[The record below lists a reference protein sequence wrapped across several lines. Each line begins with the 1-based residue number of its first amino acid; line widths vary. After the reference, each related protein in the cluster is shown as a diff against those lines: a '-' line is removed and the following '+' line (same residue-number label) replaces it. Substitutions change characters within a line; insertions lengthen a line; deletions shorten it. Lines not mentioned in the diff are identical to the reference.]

1 MRQFG
6 RQFQLNIIGKSETL
20 VVNNLRISF
29 EINKTINE
37 KPNPA
42 TIRVWNLNRSHLNQ
56 ILSGEFDR
64 VALSVGYQTL
74 SQIYSG
80 DITKARVQRHDL
92 DFVLTLECAD
102 GFKAYT
108 QARITSTLKS
118 GSDDTQILAELQKTL
133 PNVNVGTVEVTN
145 KRKLPRGKVMNGDTR
160 TLLNRLAKNNKADW
174 SIQDGEL
181 VFLPQNKVLKTE
193 AFLISQETGMINA
206 PEHTDDG
213 LELQCL
219 LNPQLAVGGL
229 VEVKSILEH
238 FNGQYKV
245 VKLLHSGDA
254 MEGDWLSKM
263 TVVGGQFQ
271 AVETDKKSKKGKKST
286 SKQERK

>member
-6 RQFQLNIIGKSETL
+6 RQFQLDIIGKSDTL
-20 VVNNLRISF
+20 VINNLRISF
-29 EINKTINE
+29 DIDKTINE

-56 ILSGEFDR
+56 ILSGAFDK
-64 VALSVGYQTL
+64 VALSVGYHTL
-74 SQIYSG
+74 TQIYSG
-80 DITKARVQRHDL
+80 DITKASVQRHDL
-92 DFVLTLECAD
+92 DFILTLECAD
-102 GFKAYT
+102 GFRAYT

-118 GSDDTQILAELQKTL
+118 GSNDEQILTELSKTL
-133 PNVNVGTVEVTN
+133 PNVNLGTVEVTN

-160 TLLNRLAKNNKADW
+160 ELLNRLARNSGADW

-181 VFLPQNKVLKTE
+181 VFLPKNKVLKAE
-193 AFLISQETGMINA
+193 AILISQETGMVNA

-219 LNPQLAVGGL
+219 LNPQLAIGGL
-229 VEVKSILEH
+229 VEVKSILDY

-254 MEGDWLSKM
+254 MGGDWLSKV

-271 AVETDKKSKKGKKST
+271 PVGKDKSEKNDKTTSKK
-286 SKQERK
+286 

>member
-6 RQFQLNIIGKSETL
+6 RQFQLDIIGKSDTL
-20 VVNNLRISF
+20 VINNLRISF
-29 EINKTINE
+29 DIDKTINE

-42 TIRVWNLNRSHLNQ
+42 TIRAWNLNRSHLNQ
-56 ILSGEFDR
+56 ILSGAFDK

-74 SQIYSG
+74 TQIYSG
-80 DITKARVQRHDL
+80 DITKASVQRHDL
-92 DFVLTLECAD
+92 DFILTLECAD
-102 GFKAYT
+102 GFRAYT

-118 GSDDTQILAELQKTL
+118 GSNDEQILTELSKTL
-133 PNVNVGTVEVTN
+133 PNVNLGTVEVTN
-145 KRKLPRGKVMNGDTR
+145 KRQLPRGKVMNGDTR
-160 TLLNRLAKNNKADW
+160 ELLNRLARNSGADW

-181 VFLPQNKVLKTE
+181 VFLPKNKVLKAE
-193 AFLISQETGMINA
+193 AILISQETGMVNA

-219 LNPQLAVGGL
+219 LNPQLAIGGL
-229 VEVKSILEH
+229 VEVKSILDY

-271 AVETDKKSKKGKKST
+271 PVGKDKSEKNDKTTSKK
-286 SKQERK
+286 

>member
-6 RQFQLNIIGKSETL
+6 RQFQLDIIGKSDTL
-20 VVNNLRISF
+20 VINNLRISF
-29 EINKTINE
+29 DIDKTINE

-56 ILSGEFDR
+56 ILSGAFDK

-74 SQIYSG
+74 TQIYSG
-80 DITKARVQRHDL
+80 DITKASVQRHDL
-92 DFVLTLECAD
+92 DFILTLECAD
-102 GFKAYT
+102 GFRAYT

-118 GSDDTQILAELQKTL
+118 GSNDEQILTELSKTL
-133 PNVNVGTVEVTN
+133 PNVNLGTVEVTN
-145 KRKLPRGKVMNGDTR
+145 KRQLPRGKVMNGDTR
-160 TLLNRLAKNNKADW
+160 ELLNRLARNSGADW

-181 VFLPQNKVLKTE
+181 VFLPKNKVLKAE
-193 AFLISQETGMINA
+193 AILISQETGMVNA

-219 LNPQLAVGGL
+219 LNPQLAIGGL
-229 VEVKSILEH
+229 VEVKSILDY

-271 AVETDKKSKKGKKST
+271 SVEKDKSEKNDKTTSKK
-286 SKQERK
+286 

>member
-6 RQFQLNIIGKSETL
+6 RQFQLDIIGKSDTL
-20 VVNNLRISF
+20 VINNLRISF
-29 EINKTINE
+29 DIDKTINE

-56 ILSGEFDR
+56 ILSGAFDK

-74 SQIYSG
+74 TQIYSG
-80 DITKARVQRHDL
+80 DITKASVQRHDL
-92 DFVLTLECAD
+92 DFILTLECAD
-102 GFKAYT
+102 GFRAYT

-118 GSDDTQILAELQKTL
+118 GSNDEQILTELSKTL
-133 PNVNVGTVEVTN
+133 PNVNLGTVEVTN

-160 TLLNRLAKNNKADW
+160 ELLNRLARNSGADW

-181 VFLPQNKVLKTE
+181 VFLPKNKVLKAE
-193 AFLISQETGMINA
+193 AILISQETGMVNA

-219 LNPQLAVGGL
+219 LNPQLAIGGL
-229 VEVKSILEH
+229 VEVKSILDY

-271 AVETDKKSKKGKKST
+271 PVGKDKSEKNDKTTSKK
-286 SKQERK
+286 

>member
-6 RQFQLNIIGKSETL
+6 RQFQLDIIGKSDTL
-20 VVNNLRISF
+20 VINNLRISF
-29 EINKTINE
+29 DIDKTINE

-42 TIRVWNLNRSHLNQ
+42 TIRVWNLNSSHLNQ
-56 ILSGEFDR
+56 ILSGAFDK

-74 SQIYSG
+74 TQIYSG
-80 DITKARVQRHDL
+80 DITKASVQRHDL
-92 DFVLTLECAD
+92 DFILTLECAD
-102 GFKAYT
+102 GFRAYT

-118 GSDDTQILAELQKTL
+118 GSNDEQILTELSKTL
-133 PNVNVGTVEVTN
+133 PSVNLGTVEVTN

-160 TLLNRLAKNNKADW
+160 ELLNRLARNSGADW

-181 VFLPQNKVLKTE
+181 VFLPKNKVLKAE
-193 AFLISQETGMINA
+193 AILISQETGMVNA

-219 LNPQLAVGGL
+219 LNPQLAIGGL
-229 VEVKSILEH
+229 VEVKSILDY

-271 AVETDKKSKKGKKST
+271 PVEKDKSEKNDKTTSKK
-286 SKQERK
+286 

>member
-6 RQFQLNIIGKSETL
+6 RQFQLDIIGKSDTL
-20 VVNNLRISF
+20 VINNLRISF
-29 EINKTINE
+29 DIDKTINE

-56 ILSGEFDR
+56 ILSGAFDK

-74 SQIYSG
+74 TQIYSG
-80 DITKARVQRHDL
+80 DITKASVQRHDL
-92 DFVLTLECAD
+92 DFILTLECAD
-102 GFKAYT
+102 GFRAYT

-118 GSDDTQILAELQKTL
+118 GSNDEQILTELSKTL
-133 PNVNVGTVEVTN
+133 PNVNLGTVEVTN

-160 TLLNRLAKNNKADW
+160 ELLNRLARNSGADW

-181 VFLPQNKVLKTE
+181 VFLPKNKVLKAE
-193 AFLISQETGMINA
+193 AILISQETGMVNA

-219 LNPQLAVGGL
+219 LNPQLVIGGL
-229 VEVKSILEH
+229 VEVKSILDY

-271 AVETDKKSKKGKKST
+271 PVEKDKSEKNDKTTSKK
-286 SKQERK
+286 

>member
-6 RQFQLNIIGKSETL
+6 RQFQLDIIGKSDTL
-20 VVNNLRISF
+20 VINNLRISF
-29 EINKTINE
+29 DIDKTINE

-56 ILSGEFDR
+56 ILSGAFDK

-74 SQIYSG
+74 TQIYSG

-92 DFVLTLECAD
+92 DFILTLECAD
-102 GFKAYT
+102 GFRAYT

-118 GSDDTQILAELQKTL
+118 GSNDDQILTELSKTL
-133 PNVNVGTVEVTN
+133 PNVSLGTVEVTN

-160 TLLNRLAKNNKADW
+160 ELLNRLARNSGADW

-181 VFLPQNKVLKTE
+181 VFLPKNKVLKAE
-193 AFLISQETGMINA
+193 AILISQETGMVNA

-219 LNPQLAVGGL
+219 LNPQLAIGGL
-229 VEVKSILEH
+229 VEVKSILDY

-271 AVETDKKSKKGKKST
+271 PVEKNKSEKKDKTTSKK
-286 SKQERK
+286 

>member
-6 RQFQLNIIGKSETL
+6 RQFQLDIIGKTETL
-20 VVNNLRISF
+20 KINNLRVSF
-29 EINKTINE
+29 DIDKTIND

-56 ILSGEFDR
+56 ILSGEFTKLT
-64 VALSVGYQTL
+64 LSAGYQTL
-74 SQIYSG
+74 SQLYSG
-80 DITKARVQRHDL
+80 DITKARVQRSDL

-108 QARITSTLKS
+108 QSRVATTLKS
-118 GSDDTQILAELQKTL
+118 GSDDEQILKELHKTL
-133 PNVNVGTVEVTN
+133 PDIRLGTTNVNN

-160 TLLNRLAKNNKADW
+160 EMLSRLAKNNNADW

-181 VFLPQNKVLKTE
+181 VFLPRDKVLKAE
-193 AFLISQETGMINA
+193 AILISQETGMINA

-213 LELQCL
+213 LEVQCL
-219 LNPQLAVGGL
+219 LNPQLLVGGL
-229 VEVKSILEH
+229 IEVKSILEH
-238 FNGQYKV
+238 FNGQYKI

-254 MEGDWLSKM
+254 MGGDWLPKM
-263 TVVGGQFQ
+263 TVVGGKFQ
-271 AVETDKKSKKGKKST
+271 PVEDKKK
-286 SKQERK
+286 

>member
-6 RQFQLNIIGKSETL
+6 RQFQLDIIGKFDTL
-20 VVNNLRISF
+20 VINNLRISF
-29 EINKTINE
+29 DIDKTINE

-56 ILSGEFDR
+56 ILSGAFDK

-74 SQIYSG
+74 TQIYSG
-80 DITKARVQRHDL
+80 DITKASVQRHDL
-92 DFVLTLECAD
+92 DFILTLECAD
-102 GFKAYT
+102 GFRAYT

-118 GSDDTQILAELQKTL
+118 GSNDEQILTELSKTL
-133 PNVNVGTVEVTN
+133 PNVNLGTVEVTN
-145 KRKLPRGKVMNGDTR
+145 KRQLPRGKVMNGDTR
-160 TLLNRLAKNNKADW
+160 ELLNRLARNSGADW

-181 VFLPQNKVLKTE
+181 VFLPKNKVLKAE
-193 AFLISQETGMINA
+193 AILISQETGMVNA

-219 LNPQLAVGGL
+219 LNPQLAIGGL
-229 VEVKSILEH
+229 VEVKSILDY

-271 AVETDKKSKKGKKST
+271 PVEKDKSEKNDKTTSKK
-286 SKQERK
+286 

>member
-6 RQFQLNIIGKSETL
+6 RQFQLDIIGKSDTL
-20 VVNNLRISF
+20 VINNLRISF
-29 EINKTINE
+29 DIDKTINE

-56 ILSGEFDR
+56 ILSGAFDK

-74 SQIYSG
+74 TQIYSG
-80 DITKARVQRHDL
+80 DITKASVQRHDL
-92 DFVLTLECAD
+92 DFILTLECAD
-102 GFKAYT
+102 GFRAYT

-118 GSDDTQILAELQKTL
+118 GSNDEQILTELSKTL
-133 PNVNVGTVEVTN
+133 PNVNLGTVEVTN
-145 KRKLPRGKVMNGDTR
+145 KRQLPRGKVMNGDTR
-160 TLLNRLAKNNKADW
+160 ELLNRLARNSGADW

-181 VFLPQNKVLKTE
+181 VFLPKNKVLKAE
-193 AFLISQETGMINA
+193 SILISQETGMVNA

-219 LNPQLAVGGL
+219 LNPQLVIGGL
-229 VEVKSILEH
+229 VEVKSILDY

-271 AVETDKKSKKGKKST
+271 PVEKDKSEKNDKTTSKK
-286 SKQERK
+286 

>member
-6 RQFQLNIIGKSETL
+6 RQFQLDIIGKSDTL
-20 VVNNLRISF
+20 VINNLRISF
-29 EINKTINE
+29 DIDKTINE

-56 ILSGEFDR
+56 ILSGAFDK

-74 SQIYSG
+74 TQIYSG
-80 DITKARVQRHDL
+80 DITKASVQRHDL
-92 DFVLTLECAD
+92 DFILTLECAD
-102 GFKAYT
+102 GFRAYT

-118 GSDDTQILAELQKTL
+118 GSNDDQILTELSKTL
-133 PNVNVGTVEVTN
+133 PNVSLGTVEVTN
-145 KRKLPRGKVMNGDTR
+145 KRTLPRGKVMNGDTR
-160 TLLNRLAKNNKADW
+160 ELLNRLARNSGADW

-181 VFLPQNKVLKTE
+181 VFLPKNKVLKAE
-193 AFLISQETGMINA
+193 AILISQETGMVNA

-219 LNPQLAVGGL
+219 LNPQLAIGGL
-229 VEVKSILEH
+229 VEVKSILDY

-271 AVETDKKSKKGKKST
+271 PVEKDKSEKNDKTTSKK
-286 SKQERK
+286 

>member
-6 RQFQLNIIGKSETL
+6 RQFQLDIIGKSDTL
-20 VVNNLRISF
+20 VINNLRISF
-29 EINKTINE
+29 DIDKTINE

-42 TIRVWNLNRSHLNQ
+42 TIRVWNLNSSHLNQ
-56 ILSGEFDR
+56 ILSGAFDK

-74 SQIYSG
+74 TQIYSG
-80 DITKARVQRHDL
+80 DITKASVQRHDL
-92 DFVLTLECAD
+92 DFILTLECAD
-102 GFKAYT
+102 GFRAYT

-118 GSDDTQILAELQKTL
+118 GSNDEQILTELSKTL
-133 PNVNVGTVEVTN
+133 PNVNLGTVEVTN
-145 KRKLPRGKVMNGDTR
+145 KRQLPRGKVMNGDTR
-160 TLLNRLAKNNKADW
+160 ELLNRLARNSGADW

-181 VFLPQNKVLKTE
+181 VFLPKNKVLKAE
-193 AFLISQETGMINA
+193 AILISQETGMVNA

-219 LNPQLAVGGL
+219 LNPQLVIGGL
-229 VEVKSILEH
+229 VEVKSILDY

-271 AVETDKKSKKGKKST
+271 PVEKDKSEKNDKTTSKK
-286 SKQERK
+286 

>member
-6 RQFQLNIIGKSETL
+6 RQFQLDIIGKSDTL
-20 VVNNLRISF
+20 VINNLRISF
-29 EINKTINE
+29 DIDKTINE

-56 ILSGEFDR
+56 ILSGAFDK

-74 SQIYSG
+74 TQIYSG
-80 DITKARVQRHDL
+80 DITKASVQRHDL
-92 DFVLTLECAD
+92 DFILTLECAD
-102 GFKAYT
+102 GFRAYT

-118 GSDDTQILAELQKTL
+118 GSNDEQILTELSKTL
-133 PNVNVGTVEVTN
+133 PNVNLGTVEVTN

-160 TLLNRLAKNNKADW
+160 ELLNRLARNSGADW

-181 VFLPQNKVLKTE
+181 VFLPKNKVLKAE
-193 AFLISQETGMINA
+193 AILISQETGMVNA

-219 LNPQLAVGGL
+219 LNPQLAIGGL
-229 VEVKSILEH
+229 VEVKSILDY

-271 AVETDKKSKKGKKST
+271 PVEKDKSEKNDKTTSKK
-286 SKQERK
+286 

>member
-6 RQFQLNIIGKSETL
+6 RQFQLDIIGKSDTL
-20 VVNNLRISF
+20 VINNLRISF
-29 EINKTINE
+29 DIDKTINE

-56 ILSGEFDR
+56 ILSGAFDK

-74 SQIYSG
+74 TQIYSG
-80 DITKARVQRHDL
+80 DITKASVQRHDL
-92 DFVLTLECAD
+92 DFILTLECAD
-102 GFKAYT
+102 GFRAYT

-118 GSDDTQILAELQKTL
+118 GSNDEQILTELSKTL
-133 PNVNVGTVEVTN
+133 PNVNLGTVEVTN
-145 KRKLPRGKVMNGDTR
+145 KRQLPRGKVMNGDTR
-160 TLLNRLAKNNKADW
+160 ELLNRLARNSGADW

-181 VFLPQNKVLKTE
+181 VFLPKNKVLKAE
-193 AFLISQETGMINA
+193 AILISQETGMVSA

-219 LNPQLAVGGL
+219 LNPQLVIGGL
-229 VEVKSILEH
+229 VEVKSILDY

-271 AVETDKKSKKGKKST
+271 PVEKDKSEKNDKTTSKK
-286 SKQERK
+286 

>member
-6 RQFQLNIIGKSETL
+6 RQFQLDIIGKSDTL
-20 VVNNLRISF
+20 VINNLRISF
-29 EINKTINE
+29 DIDKTINE

-56 ILSGEFDR
+56 ILSGAFDK

-74 SQIYSG
+74 TQIYSG
-80 DITKARVQRHDL
+80 DITKASVQRHDL
-92 DFVLTLECAD
+92 DFILTLECAD
-102 GFKAYT
+102 GFRAYT

-118 GSDDTQILAELQKTL
+118 GSNDEQILTELSKTL
-133 PNVNVGTVEVTN
+133 PNVNLGTVEVTN
-145 KRKLPRGKVMNGDTR
+145 KRQLPRGKVMNGDTR
-160 TLLNRLAKNNKADW
+160 ELLNRLARNSGADW

-181 VFLPQNKVLKTE
+181 VFLPKNKVLKAE
-193 AFLISQETGMINA
+193 AILISQETGMVNA

-219 LNPQLAVGGL
+219 LNPQLVIGGL
-229 VEVKSILEH
+229 VEVKSILDY

-271 AVETDKKSKKGKKST
+271 PVEKDKSEKNDKTTSKK
-286 SKQERK
+286 

>member
-6 RQFQLNIIGKSETL
+6 RQFQLDIIGKTETL
-20 VVNNLRISF
+20 KINNLRVSF
-29 EINKTINE
+29 DIDKTIND

-56 ILSGEFDR
+56 ILSGEFTKLT
-64 VALSVGYQTL
+64 LSAGYQTL
-74 SQIYSG
+74 SQLYSG
-80 DITKARVQRHDL
+80 DITKARVQRSDL

-108 QARITSTLKS
+108 QSRVATTLKS
-118 GSDDTQILAELQKTL
+118 GSDDEQILKELHKTL
-133 PNVNVGTVEVTN
+133 PDIRLGTTNVNN

-160 TLLNRLAKNNKADW
+160 EMLSRLAKNNNADW

-181 VFLPQNKVLKTE
+181 VFLPRDKVLKAE
-193 AFLISQETGMINA
+193 AILISQETGMINA

-213 LELQCL
+213 LEVQCL
-219 LNPQLAVGGL
+219 LNPQLLVGGL
-229 VEVKSILEH
+229 IEVKSILEH
-238 FNGQYKV
+238 FNGQYKI

-254 MEGDWLSKM
+254 MGGDWLSKM
-263 TVVGGQFQ
+263 TVVGGKFQ
-271 AVETDKKSKKGKKST
+271 PVEDKKK
-286 SKQERK
+286 

>member
-6 RQFQLNIIGKSETL
+6 RQFQLDIIGKSDTL
-20 VVNNLRISF
+20 VINNLRISF
-29 EINKTINE
+29 DIDKTINE

-56 ILSGEFDR
+56 ILSGAFDK

-74 SQIYSG
+74 TQIYSG
-80 DITKARVQRHDL
+80 DITKASVQRHDL
-92 DFVLTLECAD
+92 DFILTLECAD
-102 GFKAYT
+102 GFRAYT

-118 GSDDTQILAELQKTL
+118 GSNDEQILTELSKTL
-133 PNVNVGTVEVTN
+133 PNVNLGTVEVTN
-145 KRKLPRGKVMNGDTR
+145 KRQLPRGKVMNGDTR
-160 TLLNRLAKNNKADW
+160 DLLNRWARNSGADG

-181 VFLPQNKVLKTE
+181 VFLPKNKVLKAE
-193 AFLISQETGMINA
+193 AILISQETGMVNA

-219 LNPQLAVGGL
+219 LNPQLAIGGL
-229 VEVKSILEH
+229 VEVKSILDY

-271 AVETDKKSKKGKKST
+271 PVEKDKSEKNDKTTSKK
-286 SKQERK
+286 

>member
-6 RQFQLNIIGKSETL
+6 RQFQLDIIGKSDTL
-20 VVNNLRISF
+20 VINNLRISF
-29 EINKTINE
+29 DIDKTINE

-56 ILSGEFDR
+56 ILSGAFDK

-74 SQIYSG
+74 TQIYSG
-80 DITKARVQRHDL
+80 DITKASVQRHDL
-92 DFVLTLECAD
+92 DFILTLECAD
-102 GFKAYT
+102 GFRAYT

-118 GSDDTQILAELQKTL
+118 GSNDEQILTELSKTL
-133 PNVNVGTVEVTN
+133 PNVNLGTVEVTN

-160 TLLNRLAKNNKADW
+160 ELLNRLARNSGADW

-181 VFLPQNKVLKTE
+181 VFLPKNKVLKAE
-193 AFLISQETGMINA
+193 AILISQETGMVNA

-219 LNPQLAVGGL
+219 LNPQLAIGGL
-229 VEVKSILEH
+229 VEVKSILDY

-245 VKLLHSGDA
+245 VKLLHSGNA

-271 AVETDKKSKKGKKST
+271 PVEKDKSEKNDKTTSKK
-286 SKQERK
+286 

>member
-6 RQFQLNIIGKSETL
+6 RQFQLDIIGKSDTL
-20 VVNNLRISF
+20 VINNLRISF
-29 EINKTINE
+29 DIDKTINE

-56 ILSGEFDR
+56 ILSGAFDK

-74 SQIYSG
+74 TQIYSG
-80 DITKARVQRHDL
+80 DITKAHVQRHDL
-92 DFVLTLECAD
+92 DFILTLECAD
-102 GFKAYT
+102 GFRAYT

-118 GSDDTQILAELQKTL
+118 GSNDDQILTELSKTL
-133 PNVNVGTVEVTN
+133 PNVSLGTVEVTN

-160 TLLNRLAKNNKADW
+160 ELLNRLARNSGADW

-181 VFLPQNKVLKTE
+181 VFLPKNKVLKAE
-193 AFLISQETGMINA
+193 AILISQETGMVNA

-219 LNPQLAVGGL
+219 LNPQLAIGGL
-229 VEVKSILEH
+229 VEVKSILDY
-238 FNGQYKV
+238 FNGEYKV

-271 AVETDKKSKKGKKST
+271 PVEKNKSEKKDKTTSKK
-286 SKQERK
+286 

>member
-6 RQFQLNIIGKSETL
+6 RQFQLDIIGKSDTL
-20 VVNNLRISF
+20 VINNLRISF
-29 EINKTINE
+29 DIDKTINE

-56 ILSGEFDR
+56 ILSGAFDK

-74 SQIYSG
+74 TQIYSG
-80 DITKARVQRHDL
+80 DITKASVQRHDL
-92 DFVLTLECAD
+92 DFILTLECAD
-102 GFKAYT
+102 GFRAYT

-118 GSDDTQILAELQKTL
+118 GSNDEQILTELSKTL
-133 PNVNVGTVEVTN
+133 PNVNLGTVEVTN
-145 KRKLPRGKVMNGDTR
+145 KRQLPRGKVMNGDTR
-160 TLLNRLAKNNKADW
+160 ELLNRLARNSGADW

-181 VFLPQNKVLKTE
+181 VFLPKNKVLKAE
-193 AFLISQETGMINA
+193 AILISQETGMVNA

-219 LNPQLAVGGL
+219 LNPQLAIGGL
-229 VEVKSILEH
+229 VEVKSILDY

-271 AVETDKKSKKGKKST
+271 PVEKDKSEKNDKTTSKK
-286 SKQERK
+286 

>member
-6 RQFQLNIIGKSETL
+6 RQFQLDIIGKSDTL
-20 VVNNLRISF
+20 VINNLRISF
-29 EINKTINE
+29 DIDKTINE

-56 ILSGEFDR
+56 ILSGAFDK
-64 VALSVGYQTL
+64 VSLSVGYQTL
-74 SQIYSG
+74 TQIYSG
-80 DITKARVQRHDL
+80 DITKASVQRHDL
-92 DFVLTLECAD
+92 DFILTLECAD
-102 GFKAYT
+102 GFRAYT
-108 QARITSTLKS
+108 QARITRTLKS
-118 GSDDTQILAELQKTL
+118 GSNDEQILTELSKTL
-133 PNVNVGTVEVTN
+133 PNVNLGTVEVTN

-160 TLLNRLAKNNKADW
+160 ELLNRLARNSGADW

-181 VFLPQNKVLKTE
+181 VFLPKNKVLKAE
-193 AFLISQETGMINA
+193 AILISQETGMVNA

-219 LNPQLAVGGL
+219 LNPQLAIGGL
-229 VEVKSILEH
+229 VEVKSILDY

-271 AVETDKKSKKGKKST
+271 PVGKDKSEKNDKTTSKK
-286 SKQERK
+286 

>member
-6 RQFQLNIIGKSETL
+6 RQFQLDIIGKSDTL
-20 VVNNLRISF
+20 VINNLRISF
-29 EINKTINE
+29 DIDKTINE

-56 ILSGEFDR
+56 ILSGAFDK

-74 SQIYSG
+74 TQIYSG
-80 DITKARVQRHDL
+80 DITKASVQRHDL
-92 DFVLTLECAD
+92 DFILTLECAD
-102 GFKAYT
+102 GFRAYT
-108 QARITSTLKS
+108 KARITSTLKS
-118 GSDDTQILAELQKTL
+118 GSNDEQILTELSKTL
-133 PNVNVGTVEVTN
+133 PNVNLGTVEVTN

-160 TLLNRLAKNNKADW
+160 ELLNRLARNSGADW

-181 VFLPQNKVLKTE
+181 VFLPKNKVLKAE
-193 AFLISQETGMINA
+193 AILISQETGMVNA

-219 LNPQLAVGGL
+219 LNPQLVIGGL
-229 VEVKSILEH
+229 VEVKSILDY

-271 AVETDKKSKKGKKST
+271 PVEKDKSEKNDKTTSKK
-286 SKQERK
+286 

>member
-6 RQFQLNIIGKSETL
+6 RQFQLDIIGKSDTL
-20 VVNNLRISF
+20 VINNLRISF
-29 EINKTINE
+29 DIDKTINE

-42 TIRVWNLNRSHLNQ
+42 TIRVWNLNRSQLNQ
-56 ILSGEFDR
+56 ILSGAFDK

-74 SQIYSG
+74 TQIYSG
-80 DITKARVQRHDL
+80 DITKASVQRHDL
-92 DFVLTLECAD
+92 DFILTLECAD
-102 GFKAYT
+102 GFRAYT

-118 GSDDTQILAELQKTL
+118 GSNDEQILTELSKTL
-133 PNVNVGTVEVTN
+133 PNVNLGTVEVTN

-160 TLLNRLAKNNKADW
+160 ELLNRLARNSGADW

-181 VFLPQNKVLKTE
+181 VFLPKNKVLKAE
-193 AFLISQETGMINA
+193 AILISQETGMVNA

-219 LNPQLAVGGL
+219 LNPQLVIGGL
-229 VEVKSILEH
+229 VEVKSILDY

-271 AVETDKKSKKGKKST
+271 PVEKDKSEKNDKTTSKK
-286 SKQERK
+286 

>member
-6 RQFQLNIIGKSETL
+6 RQFQLDIIGKTETL
-20 VVNNLRISF
+20 KINNLRVSF
-29 EINKTINE
+29 DIDKTINE

-56 ILSGEFDR
+56 ILSGEFTKLT
-64 VALSVGYQTL
+64 LSAGYQTL
-74 SQIYSG
+74 SQLYSG
-80 DITKARVQRHDL
+80 DITKARVQRSDL

-108 QARITSTLKS
+108 QSRVATTLKS
-118 GSDDTQILAELQKTL
+118 GSDDEQILKELHKTL
-133 PNVNVGTVEVTN
+133 PDIRLGTTSINN

-160 TLLNRLAKNNKADW
+160 EMLSRLAKNNNADW

-181 VFLPQNKVLKTE
+181 VFLPRDKVLKAE
-193 AFLISQETGMINA
+193 AILISQETGMINA

-213 LELQCL
+213 LEVQCL
-219 LNPQLAVGGL
+219 LNPQLSVGGL
-229 VEVKSILEH
+229 IEVKSILEH
-238 FNGQYKV
+238 FNGQYKI

-254 MEGDWLSKM
+254 MGGDWLS
-263 TVVGGQFQ
+263 
-271 AVETDKKSKKGKKST
+271 
-286 SKQERK
+286 

>member
-6 RQFQLNIIGKSETL
+6 RQFQLDIIGKSDTL
-20 VVNNLRISF
+20 VINNLRISF
-29 EINKTINE
+29 DIDKTINE

-56 ILSGEFDR
+56 ILSGAFDK

-74 SQIYSG
+74 TQIYSG
-80 DITKARVQRHDL
+80 DITKASVQRHDL
-92 DFVLTLECAD
+92 DFILTLECAD
-102 GFKAYT
+102 GFRAYT

-118 GSDDTQILAELQKTL
+118 GSNDEQILTELSKTL
-133 PNVNVGTVEVTN
+133 PNVNLGTVEVTN

-160 TLLNRLAKNNKADW
+160 ELLNRLARNSGADW

-181 VFLPQNKVLKTE
+181 VFLPKNKVLKAE
-193 AFLISQETGMINA
+193 AILISQETGMVNA

-219 LNPQLAVGGL
+219 LNPQLVIGGL
-229 VEVKSILEH
+229 VEVKSILDY

-263 TVVGGQFQ
+263 TVVGGQFL
-271 AVETDKKSKKGKKST
+271 SLIHI
-286 SKQERK
+286 

>member
-6 RQFQLNIIGKSETL
+6 RQFQLDIIGKSDTL
-20 VVNNLRISF
+20 VINNLRISF
-29 EINKTINE
+29 DIDKTINE

-56 ILSGEFDR
+56 ILSGAFDK

-74 SQIYSG
+74 TQIYSG
-80 DITKARVQRHDL
+80 DITKASVQRHDL
-92 DFVLTLECAD
+92 DFILTLECAD
-102 GFKAYT
+102 GFRAYT

-118 GSDDTQILAELQKTL
+118 GSNDEQILTELSKTL
-133 PNVNVGTVEVTN
+133 PNVNLGTVEVTN
-145 KRKLPRGKVMNGDTR
+145 KRQLPRGKVMNGDTR
-160 TLLNRLAKNNKADW
+160 ELLNRLARNSGADW

-181 VFLPQNKVLKTE
+181 VFLPKNKVLKAE
-193 AFLISQETGMINA
+193 AILISQETGMVNA

-219 LNPQLAVGGL
+219 LNPQLVIGGL
-229 VEVKSILEH
+229 VEVKSILDY

-263 TVVGGQFQ
+263 TVVGVNF
-271 AVETDKKSKKGKKST
+271 SL
-286 SKQERK
+286 

>member
-6 RQFQLNIIGKSETL
+6 RQFQLDIIGKSDTL
-20 VVNNLRISF
+20 VINNLRISF
-29 EINKTINE
+29 DIDKTINE

-56 ILSGEFDR
+56 ILSGAFDK

-74 SQIYSG
+74 TQIYSG
-80 DITKARVQRHDL
+80 DITKASVHRHDL
-92 DFVLTLECAD
+92 DFILTLECAD
-102 GFKAYT
+102 GFRAYT

-118 GSDDTQILAELQKTL
+118 GSNDEQILTELSKTL
-133 PNVNVGTVEVTN
+133 PNVNLGTVEVTN
-145 KRKLPRGKVMNGDTR
+145 KRQLPRGKVMNGDTR
-160 TLLNRLAKNNKADW
+160 ELLNRLARNSGADW

-181 VFLPQNKVLKTE
+181 VFLPKNKVLKAE
-193 AFLISQETGMINA
+193 AILISQETGMVNA

-219 LNPQLAVGGL
+219 LNPQLAIGGL
-229 VEVKSILEH
+229 VEVKSILDY

-271 AVETDKKSKKGKKST
+271 PVEKDKSEKNDKTTSKK
-286 SKQERK
+286 

>member
-6 RQFQLNIIGKSETL
+6 RQFQLDIIGKSDTL
-20 VVNNLRISF
+20 AINNLRISF
-29 EINKTINE
+29 DIDKTINE

-56 ILSGEFDR
+56 ILSGAFDK

-74 SQIYSG
+74 TQIYSG
-80 DITKARVQRHDL
+80 DITKASVQRHDL
-92 DFVLTLECAD
+92 DFILTLECAD
-102 GFKAYT
+102 GFRAYT

-118 GSDDTQILAELQKTL
+118 GSNDEQILTELSKTL
-133 PNVNVGTVEVTN
+133 PNVNLGTVEVTN

-160 TLLNRLAKNNKADW
+160 ELLNRLARNSGADW

-181 VFLPQNKVLKTE
+181 VFLPKNKVLKAE
-193 AFLISQETGMINA
+193 AILISQETGMVNA

-219 LNPQLAVGGL
+219 LNPQLVIGGL
-229 VEVKSILEH
+229 VEVKSILDY

-271 AVETDKKSKKGKKST
+271 PVEKDKSEKNDKTTSKK
-286 SKQERK
+286 

>member
-1 MRQFG
+1 MRHFG
-6 RQFQLNIIGKSETL
+6 RQFQLDIIGKSDTL
-20 VVNNLRISF
+20 VINNLRISF
-29 EINKTINE
+29 DIDKTINE

-56 ILSGEFDR
+56 ILSGAFDK

-74 SQIYSG
+74 TQIYSG

-92 DFVLTLECAD
+92 DFILTLECAD
-102 GFKAYT
+102 GFRAYT

-118 GSDDTQILAELQKTL
+118 GSNDDQILTELSKTL
-133 PNVNVGTVEVTN
+133 PNVNLGTVEVTN

-160 TLLNRLAKNNKADW
+160 ELLNRLARNSGADW

-181 VFLPQNKVLKTE
+181 VFLPKNKVLKAE
-193 AFLISQETGMINA
+193 AILISQETGMVNA

-219 LNPQLAVGGL
+219 LNPQLAIGGL
-229 VEVKSILEH
+229 VEVKSILDY

-263 TVVGGQFQ
+263 TVVGGQFRP
-271 AVETDKKSKKGKKST
+271 VEKDKS
-286 SKQERK
+286 

>member
-6 RQFQLNIIGKSETL
+6 RQFQLDIIGKSDTL
-20 VVNNLRISF
+20 VINNLRISF
-29 EINKTINE
+29 DIDKTINE

-42 TIRVWNLNRSHLNQ
+42 TIWVWNLNRSHLNQ
-56 ILSGEFDR
+56 ILSGAFDK

-74 SQIYSG
+74 TQIYSG
-80 DITKARVQRHDL
+80 DITKASVQRHDL
-92 DFVLTLECAD
+92 DFILTLECAD
-102 GFKAYT
+102 GFRAYT

-118 GSDDTQILAELQKTL
+118 GSNDEQILTELSKTL
-133 PNVNVGTVEVTN
+133 PNVNLGTVEVTN

-160 TLLNRLAKNNKADW
+160 ELLNRLARNSGADW

-181 VFLPQNKVLKTE
+181 VFLPKNKVLKAE
-193 AFLISQETGMINA
+193 AILISQETGMVNA

-219 LNPQLAVGGL
+219 LNPQLVIGGL
-229 VEVKSILEH
+229 VEVKSILDY

-271 AVETDKKSKKGKKST
+271 PVEKDKSEKNDKTTSKK
-286 SKQERK
+286 

>member
-1 MRQFG
+1 MMRQFG
-6 RQFQLNIIGKSETL
+6 RQFQLDIIGKSDTL
-20 VVNNLRISF
+20 VINNLRISF
-29 EINKTINE
+29 DIDKTINE

-56 ILSGEFDR
+56 ILSGAFDK

-74 SQIYSG
+74 TQIYSG
-80 DITKARVQRHDL
+80 DITKAHVQRHDL
-92 DFVLTLECAD
+92 DFILTLECAD
-102 GFKAYT
+102 GFRAYT

-118 GSDDTQILAELQKTL
+118 GSNDDQILTELSKTL
-133 PNVNVGTVEVTN
+133 PNVSLGTVEVTN

-160 TLLNRLAKNNKADW
+160 ELLNRLARNSGADW

-181 VFLPQNKVLKTE
+181 VFLPKNKVLKAE
-193 AFLISQETGMINA
+193 AILISQETGMVNA

-219 LNPQLAVGGL
+219 LNPQLAIGGL
-229 VEVKSILEH
+229 VEVKSILDY
-238 FNGQYKV
+238 FNGEYKV

-271 AVETDKKSKKGKKST
+271 PVEKNKSEKKDKTTSKK
-286 SKQERK
+286 